1 MKESEH
7 YLLYTYEK
15 VVDYDEEY
23 GRALWVDEKVILGEF
38 ETLGSAIREA
48 KAIAQGFIIVWAKQK
63 NGLLLT

>member
-1 MKESEH
+1 MRESEH

-23 GRALWVDEKVILGEF
+23 GVALWLDEKVVLGEY

-48 KAIAQGFIIVWAKQK
+48 KAIEEEFIIV
-63 NGLLLT
+63 

>member
-23 GRALWVDEKVILGEF
+23 GVALWVDEKVILGEF

-48 KAIAQGFIIVWAKQK
+48 KAIEQEFIILWAKLK
-63 NGLLLT
+63 NGS

>member
-23 GRALWVDEKVILGEF
+23 GVALWVDEKVILGEF

-48 KAIAQGFIIVWAKQK
+48 KAIVQGFIIV
-63 NGLLLT
+63 

>member
-15 VVDYDEEY
+15 VVEYDEEY
-23 GRALWVDEKVILGEF
+23 GVGLWVDEKVFLGEF

-48 KAIAQGFIIVWAKQK
+48 LAIIEGFIIVWAKQK
-63 NGLLLT
+63 NGSCLT

>member
-23 GRALWVDEKVILGEF
+23 GVALWLDEKVVLGEY

-48 KAIAQGFIIVWAKQK
+48 KAIEEEFIIV
-63 NGLLLT
+63 

>member
-23 GRALWVDEKVILGEF
+23 GVALWLDEKVVLGEY

-48 KAIAQGFIIVWAKQK
+48 KAIEEEFIIVWAKQRK
-63 NGLLLT
+63 NLWLT

>member
-23 GRALWVDEKVILGEF
+23 GVALWLDEKVVLGEY

-48 KAIAQGFIIVWAKQK
+48 KAIEQEFIIVWAKQRK
-63 NGLLLT
+63 NLWLT

>member
-23 GRALWVDEKVILGEF
+23 GVALWVDEKVILGEF

-48 KAIAQGFIIVWAKQK
+48 KAIVQEFIIVWAKQK
-63 NGLLLT
+63 NGS